1 MAIIRQVSK
10 NTATGMYCF
19 IELSDDV
26 EPTFTIL
33 GGEYFATKEACVEYS
48 QGFELD
54 SYIYEDPV
62 EIQTRILLQEKDR
75 LENRLQEIQEQ
86 LPPEFI

>member
-19 IELSDDV
+19 MELSDDV

-33 GGEYFATKEACVEYS
+33 GGQYFATKEAAVEYS

-54 SYIYEDPV
+54 SYVYEEPV

-75 LENRLQEIQEQ
+75 LEFRLQEIQEQ
-86 LPPEFI
+86 LPPE

>member
-10 NTATGMYCF
+10 NAATGMYCF

-33 GGEYFATKEACVEYS
+33 GGQYFATKEAAVEYS

-54 SYIYEDPV
+54 SYVYEDPV

-75 LENRLQEIQEQ
+75 LEFRLQEIQEQ
-86 LPPEFI
+86 LPPE

>member
-1 MAIIRQVSK
+1 MAITRQVSK

-33 GGEYFATKEACVEYS
+33 GGQYFATKEAAVEYS

-54 SYIYEDPV
+54 SYVYEDPV

-75 LENRLQEIQEQ
+75 LEFRLQEIQEQ
-86 LPPEFI
+86 LPPE

>member
-33 GGEYFATKEACVEYS
+33 GGQYFATKEEAVEYS
-48 QGFELD
+48 LGFELD
-54 SYIYEDPV
+54 SYVYEDPV
-62 EIQTRILLQEKDR
+62 VIETRILLQEKDR
-75 LENRLQEIQEQ
+75 LETRLQEIQEQ
-86 LPPEFI
+86 LPPE

>member
-19 IELSDDV
+19 IELSDEV

-33 GGEYFATKEACVEYS
+33 GGQYFATKEAAVEYS

-54 SYIYEDPV
+54 SYVYKDPV
-62 EIQTRILLQEKDR
+62 VIQTRILLQEKDR

-86 LPPEFI
+86 LPPE

>member
-33 GGEYFATKEACVEYS
+33 GGQYFATKEEAVEYS

-54 SYIYEDPV
+54 SYIYEYPV

-75 LENRLQEIQEQ
+75 LKNRIQEIQEL
-86 LPPEFI
+86 LPPE

>member
-10 NTATGMYCF
+10 NKATGMYCF

-33 GGEYFATKEACVEYS
+33 GGQYFATKEAAVEYS
-48 QGFELD
+48 QGLELD
-54 SYIYEDPV
+54 RYVYEDPV
-62 EIQTRILLQEKDR
+62 VIETRILLQEKDR

-86 LPPEFI
+86 LPPE

>member
-33 GGEYFATKEACVEYS
+33 GGQYFPTKEEAVEYS
-48 QGFELD
+48 KGFELD
-54 SYIYEDPV
+54 SYVYENPEV
-62 EIQTRILLQEKDR
+62 IQTRLLTEEK
-75 LENRLQEIQEQ
+75 NRLYFRIQEIQEQ
-86 LPPEFI
+86 LPPE

>member
-1 MAIIRQVSK
+1 MAITRQVSK

-33 GGEYFATKEACVEYS
+33 GGQYFATKEAAVEYS

-54 SYIYEDPV
+54 SYVYEDPV

-75 LENRLQEIQEQ
+75 LEFRLQEIQEQ
-86 LPPEFI
+86 LLPE

>member
-19 IELSDDV
+19 MELSDDV

-33 GGEYFATKEACVEYS
+33 GGQYFATKEAAVEYS

-62 EIQTRILLQEKDR
+62 VIQTRILLQEKDR
-75 LENRLQEIQEQ
+75 LETRIQEIQEQ
-86 LPPEFI
+86 LPPE

>member
-19 IELSDDV
+19 IELSDEV

-33 GGEYFATKEACVEYS
+33 GGQYFATKEEAVEYS

-54 SYIYEDPV
+54 SYVYEDPV

-75 LENRLQEIQEQ
+75 LEFRLQEIQEQ
-86 LPPEFI
+86 LLPE

>member
-19 IELSDDV
+19 IELSDEV
-26 EPTFTIL
+26 EPTFTML
-33 GGEYFATKEACVEYS
+33 GGQYFATKEEAVEYS

-54 SYIYEDPV
+54 SYVYEEPV

-75 LENRLQEIQEQ
+75 LEFRLQEIQEQ
-86 LPPEFI
+86 LLPE

>member
-10 NTATGMYCF
+10 NTATGLYCF

-33 GGEYFATKEACVEYS
+33 GGQYFATKEAAVEYS
-48 QGFELD
+48 LGFELD

-75 LENRLQEIQEQ
+75 LENRLQEIKEQ

>member
-1 MAIIRQVSK
+1 MAIIRQISK

-33 GGEYFATKEACVEYS
+33 GGQYFATKEAAVEYS

-54 SYIYEDPV
+54 SYVYEDPV

-75 LENRLQEIQEQ
+75 LENRLQEVQEQ
-86 LPPEFI
+86 LPPE

>member
-33 GGEYFATKEACVEYS
+33 GGQYFATKEAAVEYS
-48 QGFELD
+48 LGFELD

-75 LENRLQEIQEQ
+75 LENRLQEIKEQ
-86 LPPEFI
+86 LPPE

>member
-19 IELSDDV
+19 IELSDNV
-26 EPTFTIL
+26 EHTFTIL
-33 GGEYFATKEACVEYS
+33 GGQYFATKEEAVEYS

-54 SYIYEDPV
+54 SYVYEAPIV
-62 EIQTRILLQEKDR
+62 IQTRILLQEKDR
-75 LENRLQEIQEQ
+75 LETRLQKIQEQ
-86 LPPEFI
+86 LPPE

>member
-10 NTATGMYCF
+10 NAATGMYCF

-33 GGEYFATKEACVEYS
+33 GEQYFATKEAAVEYS

-54 SYIYEDPV
+54 SYVYEDPV
-62 EIQTRILLQEKDR
+62 VIETRILLQEKDR
-75 LENRLQEIQEQ
+75 LEFRLQEIQEL
-86 LPPEFI
+86 LPPE

>member
-26 EPTFTIL
+26 EPTFTII
-33 GGEYFATKEACVEYS
+33 GGQYFATKEEAVEYS
-48 QGFELD
+48 LGFELD
-54 SYIYEDPV
+54 SYIYEAPIVIKHEYYCKKKID
-62 EIQTRILLQEKDR
+62 
-75 LENRLQEIQEQ
+75 
-86 LPPEFI
+86 

>member
-33 GGEYFATKEACVEYS
+33 GGQYFATKEAAVEYS

-54 SYIYEDPV
+54 SYVYEDPV
-62 EIQTRILLQEKDR
+62 VIQIRLLLQEKDR
-75 LENRLQEIQEQ
+75 LEFRLQEIQEQ
-86 LPPEFI
+86 LPPE

>member
-19 IELSDDV
+19 MELSDDV

-33 GGEYFATKEACVEYS
+33 GGQYFATKEAAVEYS

-54 SYIYEDPV
+54 SYVYEDPV
-62 EIQTRILLQEKDR
+62 VIETRILLQEKDR
-75 LENRLQEIQEQ
+75 LEFRLQEIQEQ
-86 LPPEFI
+86 LPPE

>member
-33 GGEYFATKEACVEYS
+33 GGQYFATKEEAVEYS

-54 SYIYEDPV
+54 SYIYEYPV

-75 LENRLQEIQEQ
+75 LENRIQEIQEQ
-86 LPPEFI
+86 LPPE

>member
-33 GGEYFATKEACVEYS
+33 GGQYFPTKEAAVEYS

-62 EIQTRILLQEKDR
+62 EIQSRILLQEKDR
-75 LENRLQEIQEQ
+75 LEFRLQEIQEQ
-86 LPPEFI
+86 LLPE

>member
-19 IELSDDV
+19 IELSDEV

-33 GGEYFATKEACVEYS
+33 GGQYFATKEAAVEYS

-54 SYIYEDPV
+54 SYVYEEPV

-75 LENRLQEIQEQ
+75 LEFRLQEIQEQ
-86 LPPEFI
+86 LLPE

>member
-10 NTATGMYCF
+10 NKATGMYCF
-19 IELSDDV
+19 MELSDDV

-33 GGEYFATKEACVEYS
+33 GGQYFATKEEAVEYS
-48 QGFELD
+48 LGFELD
-54 SYIYEDPV
+54 SYVYKDPV

-75 LENRLQEIQEQ
+75 LENRIQEIQEL
-86 LPPEFI
+86 LPPE

>member
-1 MAIIRQVSK
+1 MAITRQVSK

-33 GGEYFATKEACVEYS
+33 GGQYFPTKEAAVEYS

-54 SYIYEDPV
+54 SYIYENPEV
-62 EIQTRILLQEKDR
+62 IQTRLLTEEK
-75 LENRLQEIQEQ
+75 NRLYFRIQEIEEL
-86 LPPEFI
+86 LPPE

>member
-10 NTATGMYCF
+10 NKATGMYCF

-33 GGEYFATKEACVEYS
+33 GGQYFATKEAAVEYS

-54 SYIYEDPV
+54 SYLYEDPV

-86 LPPEFI
+86 LPPE

>member
-33 GGEYFATKEACVEYS
+33 GGQYFATKEEAVEYS

-54 SYIYEDPV
+54 SYVYKDPV

-75 LENRLQEIQEQ
+75 LDTRIQEIQEL
-86 LPPEFI
+86 LPPE

>member
-1 MAIIRQVSK
+1 MAITRQVSK

-19 IELSDDV
+19 IELSDEV

-33 GGEYFATKEACVEYS
+33 GGQYFPTKEAAVEYS

-54 SYIYEDPV
+54 SYVYEDPV

-75 LENRLQEIQEQ
+75 LETRLQEIQEQ
-86 LPPEFI
+86 LPPE

>member
-33 GGEYFATKEACVEYS
+33 GGQYFSTKEAAVEYS

-54 SYIYEDPV
+54 SYVYEDPV

-86 LPPEFI
+86 LLPE

>member
-33 GGEYFATKEACVEYS
+33 GGQYFATKEAAVEYS

-54 SYIYEDPV
+54 SYVYEDPV

-75 LENRLQEIQEQ
+75 LEFRLQEIQEQ
-86 LPPEFI
+86 LLPE

>member
-19 IELSDDV
+19 IELSDDI

-33 GGEYFATKEACVEYS
+33 GGQYFATKEAAVEYS

-54 SYIYEDPV
+54 SYVYEDPV

-75 LENRLQEIQEQ
+75 LEFRLQEIKEQ
-86 LPPEFI
+86 LPPE

>member
-33 GGEYFATKEACVEYS
+33 GGQYFATKEACVEYS

-75 LENRLQEIQEQ
+75 LETRLQEIQEQ
-86 LPPEFI
+86 LLPE

>member
-10 NTATGMYCF
+10 NTATGMYCR
-19 IELSDDV
+19 IELSDGV
-26 EPTFTIL
+26 EATFTIL
-33 GGEYFATKEACVEYS
+33 GGQYFATKEEAVEYS

-54 SYIYEDPV
+54 SYVYEDPV

-75 LENRLQEIQEQ
+75 LETRLQEIKEQ
-86 LPPEFI
+86 LPPE

>member
-33 GGEYFATKEACVEYS
+33 GEQYFATKEEAVE
-48 QGFELD
+48 
-54 SYIYEDPV
+54 
-62 EIQTRILLQEKDR
+62 R
-75 LENRLQEIQEQ
+75 LKAAKGHIRKAIV
-86 LPPEFI
+86 

>member
-10 NTATGMYCF
+10 NKATGMYCF
-19 IELSDDV
+19 IELSDDI

-33 GGEYFATKEACVEYS
+33 GGQYFATKEAAVEYS

-54 SYIYEDPV
+54 RYVYEDPV
-62 EIQTRILLQEKDR
+62 VIQTRILLQEKDR
-75 LENRLQEIQEQ
+75 LETRLQEIQEQ
-86 LPPEFI
+86 LPPE